1 MFGELMGSAEGL
13 MSLLVILFML
23 AMGIGMGV
31 WFFFEFSKVRLGE
44 TCAGKTRGPLI
55 CFCHGK
61 GAPQWIPGY
70 AAHAAGGR
78 ISSVVVRETR
88 P

>member
-31 WFFFEFSKVRLGE
+31 WFFLNSHKSASV
-44 TCAGKTRGPLI
+44 KHVPVK
-55 CFCHGK
+55 HV
-61 GAPQWIPGY
+61 
-70 AAHAAGGR
+70 AH
-78 ISSVVVRETR
+78 
-88 P
+88 